1 MKKTTLF
8 ILAMFLT
15 APLLAGESYFGLIN
29 NGVGNLQT
37 PYSAKGL
44 GRSFGIAAKDS
55 LQINYRNFAGW
66 TGLPYTTITVNGEY
80 GVLFAENQTRTSQLD
95 NANFKGAAL
104 GIPIKPR
111 KWIFGLNI
119 QPYTNIEQRLRTISA
134 ADTNEVTQNIFMHG
148 GLSRANI
155 LLAWKVMDV
164 LSVSLAYEYTFGL
177 VSEDVLMDI
186 NDNFA
191 SRLDFTYRRQI
202 DGHGVVLSMHAEPVK
217 GMGLG
222 LLIRPPVKGT
232 LTKTGDTPSNSLN
245 SGVDESIQLPA
256 EYNIGFEY
264 KAFDRYSFG
273 TDFIY
278 QDWKNEYKINGNTT
292 AGFAPYYRLGIGVE
306 RSGSPRRFVNY
317 SQIIDWRFGL
327 FYSQLPFELNNA
339 NIKEVGASLGTSLPL
354 IRFRSK
360 LDLYLN
366 VSRRGDLTQNNLQ
379 EWVIRFGMSISA
391 NELWF
396 VNVEN

>member
-1 MKKTTLF
+1 MKKAILILLTLF
-8 ILAMFLT
+8 LT
-15 APLLAGESYFGLIN
+15 SSLFAGESYFGLIN
-29 NGVGNLQT
+29 NSVGNLQT

-44 GRSFGIAAKDS
+44 GRSFGIASRDS
-55 LQINYRNFAGW
+55 LQINYRNYAGW

-80 GVLFAENQTRTSQLD
+80 GVLFAENQTKTNQLD

-104 GIPIKPR
+104 GIPLVPR
-111 KWIFGLNI
+111 KWILGMNI
-119 QPYTNIEQRLRTISA
+119 QPYTNIEQRLKTLSMS
-134 ADTNEVTQNIFMHG
+134 DTSEVTQNIFMHG

-155 LLAWKVMDV
+155 LLAWKVMDE
-164 LSVSLAYEYTFGL
+164 LSLSLAYEYTFGL

-186 NDNFA
+186 NDSFN

-202 DGHGVVLSMHAEPVK
+202 DGHGAVFSMQAEPVK
-217 GMGLG
+217 GLELG
-222 LLIRPPVKGT
+222 ILFRPSVKGT
-232 LTKTGDTPSNSLN
+232 LTRTGDTPSVSLN
-245 SGVDESIQLPA
+245 SGVDESIRLPA

-273 TDFIY
+273 ADFIY
-278 QDWKNEYKINGNTT
+278 QDWQNEYKVNDKTS
-292 AGFAPYYRLGIGVE
+292 AGFAPFYRLGFGVE

-317 SQIIDWRFGL
+317 SQIINWRFGL

-339 NIKEVGASLGTSLPL
+339 NIKEIGASLGTSLPL

-366 VSRRGDLTQNNLQ
+366 VSKRGDLTQNNLQ
-379 EWVIRFGMSISA
+379 EWVVRLGLSISA

-396 VNVEN
+396 VNIEN

>member
-1 MKKTTLF
+1 MKKLNLF
-8 ILAMFLT
+8 ILAILLT
-15 APLLAGESYFGLIN
+15 VPLYAGESYFGLIN
-29 NGVGNLQT
+29 NGMGNLQT
-37 PYSAKGL
+37 PYSGKSL
-44 GRSFGIAAKDS
+44 GRSFGIASKDS
-55 LQINYRNFAGW
+55 LQVNYRNYAGW

-80 GVLFAENQTRTSQLD
+80 GVLYAENQTRTSQLD

-111 KWIFGLNI
+111 KWILGLNI
-119 QPYTNIEQRLRTISA
+119 QPYTNIEQRLKTLSTV
-134 ADTNEVTQNIFMHG
+134 DSNEVTQNIFMHG

-155 LLAWKVMDV
+155 LLAWKAMDR

-191 SRLDFTYRRQI
+191 SRLDFTYRRQVN
-202 DGHGVVLSMHAEPVK
+202 GHGLVLSMQAEPLK
-217 GMGLG
+217 GMGIG
-222 LLIRPPVKGT
+222 FLIRPAVKGT
-232 LTKTGDTPSNSLN
+232 LTKSGDTPSTSLN
-245 SGVDESIQLPA
+245 GDVEESIQLPA
-256 EYNIGFEY
+256 EYNFGFEY

-278 QDWKNEYKINGNTT
+278 QDWKNEYKINGQTT
-292 AGFAPYYRLGIGVE
+292 AGFAPFYRLGVGVE
-306 RSGSPRRFVNY
+306 RAGSPRRFVNY

-327 FYSQLPFELNNA
+327 FYSQLPFELNKA
-339 NIKEVGASLGTSLPL
+339 NIKEVGVTLGTTLPL

-360 LDLYLN
+360 LDIYLN
-366 VSRRGDLTQNNLQ
+366 VSKRGDLTQNNLQ
-379 EWVIRFGMSISA
+379 EWVVRFGLSISA